1 MRHFLPLLLV
11 LALLSCG
18 KSQKG
23 STQRSMYYWSTVLD
37 IDSTK
42 SAFIKRHGIKRIY
55 LRYFDVV
62 KNESGI
68 LTPNATLSFKTGMP
82 GDIETV
88 PTVYITNDCMR
99 GNTRGLAE
107 KIFRRIKQ
115 MSETNDIGNVNEI
128 QIDCDWTQTTRKR
141 YFAFLEELHRM
152 AHAER
157 MQLSVTIRLHQLSQP
172 VPPADRGILMMY
184 NTGDFTDIGCEK
196 PILDM
201 RDAAPYMHR
210 LHSYRLNLS
219 TAYPLFGWRI
229 LFRDGRYVGIIHA
242 DDDLPI
248 LPGDSVVLRQPSLD
262 DIMAAVKAVGRK
274 RHDANREV
282 ILYDLNNR
290 NIRKF
295 KPDDYEKIF
304 NR

>member
-11 LALLSCG
+11 LAFLSCG
-18 KSQKG
+18 KDRQEP
-23 STQRSMYYWSTVLD
+23 TQRSMYYWSTVLD
-37 IDSTK
+37 IDSIK
-42 SAFIKRHGIKRIY
+42 SAFIKQHGIGRIY

-62 KNESGI
+62 KNESGE
-68 LTPNATLSFKTGMP
+68 LAPNATLSFKTGMP

-88 PTVYITNDCMR
+88 PTVYITNDCML
-99 GNTRGLAE
+99 GDTRGLAE

-115 MSETNDIGNVNEI
+115 MSQTNDIGNVKEI

-141 YFAFLEELHRM
+141 YFAFLEELRRM
-152 AHAER
+152 AHTER
-157 MQLSVTIRLHQLSQP
+157 MKLSVTIRLHQLSQP
-172 VPPADRGILMMY
+172 VPPADRGVLMMY
-184 NTGDFTDIGCEK
+184 NTGDFTDIGCKK

-210 LHSYRLNLS
+210 LHPYRLNLS

-229 LFRDGRYVGIIHA
+229 LFRNGRYVGIIHA

-262 DIMAAVKAVGRK
+262 DIMAAVKAVERK

>member
-18 KSQKG
+18 KDQREP
-23 STQRSMYYWSTVLD
+23 TQRSMYYWSTVLD
-37 IDSTK
+37 IDSIK
-42 SAFIKRHGIKRIY
+42 SAFIKQHGIGRIY

-62 KNESGI
+62 KNESGE
-68 LTPNATLSFKTGMP
+68 LAPNATLSFKTGIP
-82 GDIETV
+82 DDIETV
-88 PTVYITNDCMR
+88 PTVYITNDCML
-99 GNTRGLAE
+99 GDTRGLAE

-115 MSETNDIGNVNEI
+115 MSQTNDIENVKEI

-141 YFAFLEELHRM
+141 YFAFLEELRRM

-172 VPPADRGILMMY
+172 VPPADRGVLMMY

-229 LFRDGRYVGIIHA
+229 LFRNGRYVGIIHA

-262 DIMAAVKAVGRK
+262 DIMAAVKAVERK